1 MIDTE
6 YLTQILLR
14 STKNEDP
21 VIFFRRVQKK
31 IWGMLPLFFP
41 KIDVDGKGI
50 LDALSFDEFSRNRS
64 FYTGLDPNDYVSGR
78 NLETAKLCSHA
89 LTISLSGESAHVK
102 GQSDN
107 TYKTDICI
115 ETAKVDPN
123 KSSSVR
129 FSYMTRILYQPFAG
143 FYPLA
148 AKKYETPKIVESLL
162 SLADSSSQFLPRL
175 DCINGEPPKYK
186 YPICRKIIMVK
197 DKEIAQDFL
206 CRLQDRARPI
216 PFLVYMG
223 NSGRMRKEAK
233 LMMPYVFTKAWVY
246 IVERTDL
253 LKGAIEDIV
262 PGIDTDRDFKA
273 HACRL
278 FFPFGSYMA
287 KDFANPS
294 YSIKLFGRGRYRDQ
308 VLNGLLRFFDIDE
321 PGWRRTQRDIHMVQL
336 DLHAERTLK
345 KKEGEVNDSRA
356 ALAKKQ
362 EVINLVLDERKRE
375 KELIDNERRAL
386 KVDRELFEGENKRL
400 DDENKD
406 LSRENGDLKGQIEA
420 LRQQLKTWQESGQQ
434 REFKLGVES
443 CYPNEVYDHLIEM
456 LKMIDGS
463 IPAEQLRRR
472 QIYDAIIK
480 ANPSSGELQMRKDG
494 VAAIVRNKSEISASD
509 IKAFERL
516 GFTYSKDGPHH
527 KFSMGSFCMTMP
539 CTGSDKGRGW
549 KNSIRDFNRN
559 FFIPSKGDV

>member
-6 YLTQILLR
+6 YLTQILFR

-21 VIFFRRVQKK
+21 VVFFRRVQKK
-31 IWGMLPLFFP
+31 IWSMLPLFFP
-41 KIDVDGKGI
+41 EIDADGKGI
-50 LDALSFDEFSRNRS
+50 LDALSFDQFSRDRS
-64 FYTGLDPNDYVSGR
+64 FHVGLGANDNVSGR

-89 LTISLSGESAHVK
+89 LTISLSGESAQVK
-102 GQSDN
+102 GKSDN

-115 ETAKVDPN
+115 ETAKAFVN
-123 KSSSVR
+123 RSAAVR
-129 FSYMTRILYQPFAG
+129 FSYVTNILYQPFAG

-148 AKKYETPKIVESLL
+148 EKKFETPKIVESLL
-162 SLADSSSQFLPRL
+162 SLSNSEAQFMPRI
-175 DCINGEPPKYK
+175 DCINGAPPKYK
-186 YPICRKIIMVK
+186 YPICRKVITVK
-197 DKEIAQDFL
+197 DQKIAEDFL
-206 CRLQDRARPI
+206 SRLKDRARPI

-223 NSGRMRKEAK
+223 NSGRMRTEAD
-233 LMMPYVFTKAWVY
+233 LMMPSVYSKAWVY
-246 IVERTDL
+246 VVERAEL
-253 LKGAIEDIV
+253 LKGMINDII
-262 PGIDTDRDFKA
+262 PGIDLNRDFKT

-278 FFPFGSYMA
+278 FFPFGSYIPH
-287 KDFANPS
+287 DFANPA
-294 YSIKLFGRGRYRDQ
+294 YPIKLFGRRRYRGL
-308 VLNGLLRFFDIDE
+308 VLNGLLRFFDIEE
-321 PGWRRTQRDIHMVQL
+321 PGWRRTQRDIHMIQL
-336 DLHAERTLK
+336 DLQAERTLAL
-345 KKEGEVNDSRA
+345 KEDEVNDCRVA
-356 ALAKKQ
+356 VAKKQ
-362 EVINLVLDERKRE
+362 EVINVVLDARKRE
-375 KELIDNERRAL
+375 KDQIEAERKAL
-386 KVDRELFEGENKRL
+386 REDRELFEGENKRL
-400 DDENKD
+400 EEQNRKL
-406 LSRENGDLKGQIEA
+406 LSVNGELKGQNEA

-456 LKMIDGS
+456 LRMIDGN

-472 QIYDAIIK
+472 QIYDAIMK

-527 KFSMGSFCMTMP
+527 KFSMGSFCMIMP